1 MYILP
6 DTSIWITFFNNPQSS
21 IAEKLYS
28 LIEEDRIII
37 CPPIYQEILQ
47 GTKDQKSFQTLSEKL
62 SSLARLKADP
72 YIAAEGAAQIYS
84 SLRQKGVTIR
94 KSNDCLIAWYAIKHN
109 VPIWHQDRD
118 FDKIASQENLI
129 IFPFPAT

>member
-6 DTSIWITFFNNPQSS
+6 DTSIWITFFNNPTSPT
-21 IAEKLYS
+21 AEKLYS